1 MAHYRKLCAF
11 RKAHPAVGAGKQTML
26 NSTTVLR
33 ALGKDT
39 IVIALNPQPAMPIP
53 VPFADGDRVKNAYS
67 GETTV
72 VQNGQVMLQQSCGH
86 VALIEKMN

>member
-11 RKAHPAVGAGKQTML
+11 RKVHPAVGAGKQTML

-39 IVIALNPQPAMPIP
+39 IVIALNPQPATTIP
-53 VPFADGDRVKNAYS
+53 VPFAENEQVRDAYS
-67 GETTV
+67 GETSI
-72 VQNGQVMLQQSCGH
+72 VQNGQVVLQQPAGH
-86 VALIEKMN
+86 VALIEK